1 MKTVIREKR
10 YQIRIDY
17 TDNHWK
23 RLWKN
28 LNKPSSHNDDNILA
42 GTGSCCRTLDAR
54 PDNRAIEPWK
64 CHRSSHQD
72 RIIQEYWP
80 LVSPLSPSAEAAEL
94 FLPTTC
100 EEEEKKKGW
109 AVDKSVPGDSNTA
122 RGQPTHWWSAGGGV
136 RLEEEDRALSITDV
150 GWGAFD
156 VSLG

>member
-100 EEEEKKKGW
+100 EEEEKRKGELSTK
-109 AVDKSVPGDSNTA
+109 AYLGIQIQREANQHIDG
-122 RGQPTHWWSAGGGV
+122 R
-136 RLEEEDRALSITDV
+136 REE
-150 GWGAFD
+150 
-156 VSLG
+156 VSGLKRKIGHYR

>member
-64 CHRSSHQD
+64 CHRSSHRD

-100 EEEEKKKGW
+100 EEEEKRKGELSTK
-109 AVDKSVPGDSNTA
+109 AYLGIQIQREANQHIDGPLPYLVPACTS
-122 RGQPTHWWSAGGGV
+122 R
-136 RLEEEDRALSITDV
+136 RREE
-150 GWGAFD
+150 
-156 VSLG
+156 VSGLKRTIRHYR